1 MMEYDTFWGLDQ
13 ATWLDIFSLLKVLVP
28 GLVMVC
34 FGVYY
39 QLRKKTETAI
49 KIEIAKFRIF
59 AYTDIAYTYSK
70 LANLVSPTLQ
80 DETKLKFILSNYGY
94 IDFSTSY
101 SLIVGTERGFDSFYD
116 DISAKLKENEIY
128 LDYKVNKQ
136 CLNAIG
142 VFTELKQF
150 LDAFCDAEWYL
161 NKGKDVNETQE
172 KIDFAYLLTAVFM
185 QNEINKASLL
195 VTDVIAEQ
203 INGIRVSYRKYRV
216 RKMLYRLY
224 EFVLRF
230 ADKYMNDHS
239 WKGWLSS
246 KILYKSLKDRLSLI
260 TKMPTLVEIFAYL
273 HVSDKYSPSSYFSM
287 DEDKR
292 LKVSADFM
300 KCYYLQLHHNR

>member
-1 MMEYDTFWGLDQ
+1 M
-13 ATWLDIFSLLKVLVP
+13 
-28 GLVMVC
+28 
-34 FGVYY
+34 
-39 QLRKKTETAI
+39 RKKTETAI

-260 TKMPTLVEIFAYL
+260 SKMPTLVDIFADFGISGMSEKIQTWL
-273 HVSDKYSPSSYFSM
+273 LRRLSAACSHTFLFISAPIPPVSPLFPSVYPLRSDRTS
-287 DEDKR
+287 
-292 LKVSADFM
+292 
-300 KCYYLQLHHNR
+300 C

>member
-1 MMEYDTFWGLDQ
+1 MGVGSSYMVGHFFLIEG
-13 ATWLDIFSLLKVLVP
+13 FSARV
-28 GLVMVC
+28 VMVC

-260 TKMPTLVEIFAYL
+260 SKMPTLVEIFAYL

>member
-1 MMEYDTFWGLDQ
+1 M
-13 ATWLDIFSLLKVLVP
+13 
-28 GLVMVC
+28 
-34 FGVYY
+34 
-39 QLRKKTETAI
+39 
-49 KIEIAKFRIF
+49 
-59 AYTDIAYTYSK
+59 
-70 LANLVSPTLQ
+70 VSPTLQ

-260 TKMPTLVEIFAYL
+260 SKMPTLVEIFAYL